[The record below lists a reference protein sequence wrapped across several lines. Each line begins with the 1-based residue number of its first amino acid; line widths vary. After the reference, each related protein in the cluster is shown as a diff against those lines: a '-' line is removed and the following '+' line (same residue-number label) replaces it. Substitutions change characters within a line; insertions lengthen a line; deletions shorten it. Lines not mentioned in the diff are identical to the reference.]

1 MKKILIGLFISL
13 ILFSNFVSAFNFDIG
28 NIFQQSVQGVQD
40 ASRILISPFFGGED
54 NLLFEKILL
63 FLIIVSIIKVTLAK
77 TNIFGDDNRLGI
89 LVAFAVALLATRFLS
104 DIQTVQNVLLPYSI
118 LGIAISAAIPLM
130 IFFYFIQSFESSII
144 RKVGWIFFVVIFI
157 GLWNMRADELGN
169 LAWIYLIT
177 GVIAFFFMLFDG
189 TIRRALINQEWEQ
202 LEHENRE
209 KYEIDIRRQISQL
222 RNDLANDTSVNKKQ
236 YIKMIKRLQKKLE
249 AIHKN

>member
-1 MKKILIGLFISL
+1 MKKILFVFLISL
-13 ILFSNFVSAFNFDIG
+13 ILFSNFVSAFNFDLK
-28 NIFQQSVQGVQD
+28 NIFEQSVQGVQD
-40 ASRILISPFFGGED
+40 ASQILIAPFFGGD
-54 NLLFEKILL
+54 DGILFEKILL

-118 LGIAISAAIPLM
+118 LGIAISAAIPLI

-189 TIRRALINQEWEQ
+189 TIRRAIIAQEMKQLGDYNKETYEIEINRQLKQ
-202 LEHENRE
+202 LEKDNAD
-209 KYEIDIRRQISQL
+209 DIITKRQYS
-222 RNDLANDTSVNKKQ
+222 RMK
-236 YIKMIKRLQKKLE
+236 KRLQKKLQS
-249 AIHKN
+249 IRKN

>member
-1 MKKILIGLFISL
+1 MKKILFVFLISL
-13 ILFSNFVSAFNFDIG
+13 ILFSNFVSAFNFDLK
-28 NIFQQSVQGVQD
+28 NIFEQSVQGVQD
-40 ASRILISPFFGGED
+40 ASQILIAPFFGGED

-118 LGIAISAAIPLM
+118 LGIAISAAIPLI